1 MYCLLSLYPDFFYVV
16 CRVGRVVPAGRVIV
30 CCRGARVRTHEC
42 WEYLML
48 NIIIIE
54 KDIKEVQIMNFKK
67 IAKIVAIIVALVSL
81 AAAVYVAVKKL
92 TAKKEPEYFDDN
104 EFFECDNEIE
114 IVDVSEEA
122 KAEKAE
128 EEPKKK
134 AAPKK
139 KSAPKKKASENK

>member
-1 MYCLLSLYPDFFYVV
+1 
-16 CRVGRVVPAGRVIV
+16 
-30 CCRGARVRTHEC
+30 
-42 WEYLML
+42 ML

-67 IAKIVAIIVALVSL
+67 IAKIVAIIFALVSL

-92 TAKKEPEYFDDN
+92 TAKKDPEYFDDN

-122 KAEKAE
+122 KAEESE

-134 AAPKK
+134 AARKK
-139 KSAPKKKASENK
+139 KSAPKKKAS

>member
-1 MYCLLSLYPDFFYVV
+1 
-16 CRVGRVVPAGRVIV
+16 
-30 CCRGARVRTHEC
+30 
-42 WEYLML
+42 ML

-122 KAEKAE
+122 KAEKSE
-128 EEPKKK
+128 EE
-134 AAPKK
+134 
-139 KSAPKKKASENK
+139 PKKKASENK

>member
-1 MYCLLSLYPDFFYVV
+1 
-16 CRVGRVVPAGRVIV
+16 
-30 CCRGARVRTHEC
+30 
-42 WEYLML
+42 
-48 NIIIIE
+48 
-54 KDIKEVQIMNFKK
+54 MNFKK

-122 KAEKAE
+122 KAEEAE

-134 AAPKK
+134 AALKK

>member
-1 MYCLLSLYPDFFYVV
+1 
-16 CRVGRVVPAGRVIV
+16 
-30 CCRGARVRTHEC
+30 
-42 WEYLML
+42 ML

-122 KAEKAE
+122 KAEESE
-128 EEPKKK
+128 EE
-134 AAPKK
+134 
-139 KSAPKKKASENK
+139 PKKKASENK